1 MAFSTEQGP
10 PLTIAVVGAGITG
23 LSAAWLLSQ
32 GGHKV
37 TLFEKDA
44 RLGGHANSV
53 ALPGRAL
60 CVDTGFIVYNEANYP
75 NFTALMAELG
85 VATQEADMSFAASL
99 QGGRVEYA
107 SNDLAAFLGGGRNL
121 LSPRFWSMA
130 LDIVR
135 FYKTAKADVDRGGET
150 RTLGAYLDARGYGEA
165 FQCDHIL
172 PMAAAIW
179 SSSLTDMRAYPL
191 EAFVRFFS
199 NHGLLRLANQPAW
212 RTIVGGSGAYVA
224 ALTKRLNAEV
234 VAACPI
240 RRVRPVAGGVEVHD
254 QHGGARL
261 FDRVLIAAHA
271 DQALAMLDAPDE
283 AQTRLLCAVPYRANR
298 AVLHSDP
305 SFMPKQRRAWASWN
319 YVGERAGEGCAI
331 TYWMNRLQKLNTPAP
346 LFVTLNPTRE
356 PQGVM
361 WEGMYEHPCF
371 SIEALRAQR
380 EIWSIQGRDGVWFA
394 GAWLGAGFH
403 EDGLQ
408 AGLAAA
414 EAMGGV
420 RRPWSVAAESA
431 RLALPPALAD
441 AA

>member
-1 MAFSTEQGP
+1 MAFSTEQSP
-10 PLTIAVVGAGITG
+10 SRTIAVIGAGISG
-23 LSAAWLLSQ
+23 LSAAWLLSRTA
-32 GGHKV
+32 HSV
-37 TLFEKDA
+37 TLYEKDD

-53 ALPGRAL
+53 VLPHGRQH
-60 CVDTGFIVYNEANYP
+60 VDTGFIVYNEANYP

-99 QGGRVEYA
+99 QGGRIEYA

-121 LSPRFWSMA
+121 LSARFWSMA

-135 FYKTAKADVDRGGET
+135 FYKSAKADVAAGAES
-150 RTLGAYLDARGYGEA
+150 RTLGAYLDARGYSEA

-212 RTIVGGSGAYVA
+212 RTIVGASHVYVGALRA
-224 ALTKRLNAEV
+224 QLRAEV
-234 VAACPI
+234 VTGRAVTQVTPG
-240 RRVRPVAGGVEVHD
+240 PGGVEVRD
-254 QHGGARL
+254 ASGSVRVY
-261 FDRVLIAAHA
+261 DRVLIAAHA
-271 DQALAMLDAPDE
+271 DQALAMLANPDAE
-283 AQTRLLCAVPYRANR
+283 QRRLLSAVPYRTNR
-298 AVLHSDP
+298 AVLHSDA
-305 SFMPKQRRAWASWN
+305 SFMPRRRGTWASWN
-319 YVGERAGEGCAI
+319 YVGENAGEGCAI
-331 TYWMNRLQKLNTPAP
+331 TYWMNRLQSLETPAP
-346 LFVTLNPTRE
+346 LFVTLNPART
-356 PQGVM
+356 PKGVL
-361 WEGMYEHPCF
+361 WEGEYEHPCF
-371 SIEALRAQR
+371 SLSALSAQR
-380 EIWSIQGRDGVWFA
+380 EIWSIQGKGGIWFA

-414 EAMGGV
+414 EAIGGV
-420 RRPWSVAAESA
+420 RRPWSVAAESG
-431 RLALPPALAD
+431 RLAMPQTLAD